1 MSTAASHKIAYAL
14 ARRSSSSSTIIAK
27 RTFATAISNA
37 NSNPPYKSPLK
48 PFFDNISKNQTTS
61 GLNNTDAVMPEPE
74 YLKCGI
80 RRDALRF
87 KANHFPHLN
96 LPPFIHTDEHK
107 VTLLLELRYIPFQNN
122 MERELLIEMAGKG
135 GRVITLYNGKH
146 QLIQMSSTK
155 FASRIENM
163 RYLTALVERL
173 MVCVKGLA
181 KEGDDFYHSGKVHE
195 VLEEVTYL

>member
-1 MSTAASHKIAYAL
+1 MSTASRKIAYAL
-14 ARRSSSSSTIIAK
+14 ARRSSISSTIIAK
-27 RTFATAISNA
+27 RTFATASTSNVRS
-37 NSNPPYKSPLK
+37 NNPPYKSPLA
-48 PFFDNISKNQTTS
+48 PFFDNISKGRTTS
-61 GLNNTDAVMPEPE
+61 GLKDDDPVMPEPE

-96 LPPFIHTDEHK
+96 LPPFIHTAEHK
-107 VTLLLELRYIPFQNN
+107 VTLLLELQYIPFRNE
-122 MERELLIEMAGKG
+122 MERELFIEMASKG
-135 GRVITLYNGKH
+135 GRYNEKH

-181 KEGDDFYHSGKVHE
+181 QEGDEFYHSGKVNE
-195 VLEEVTYL
+195 VLDEVTYL